1 MIKTAPHANLAKRLS
16 PATKRAMALQAIGRQ
31 QPIADLSR
39 HFACSRTTVY
49 QQKQRALEAV
59 ANAFEDSDEQA
70 LFSVAVTPSC
80 LHKMV
85 VALFLICRSSYRGIL
100 SFLESMFGY
109 SLSLGSVFNILES
122 AAEQAA
128 VLNDAYDLGPIKSSA
143 VDELFHRNRPL
154 LGVVD
159 IDSRFCALL
168 AKSERRDQ
176 ESWTRHLRALQARG
190 YAPDTCVAD
199 GAKGLVK
206 GHETV
211 LPGTTLR
218 LDHFH
223 CIRDLKDCARFLKNA
238 VASKVTGTL
247 KLWQRMDK
255 ERKAKKKTACSRA
268 MTSALA
274 ELHELEE
281 THATFQTLS
290 GWLQHDILQ
299 LAGHRPEERA
309 MLYDFI
315 VAEMRLLASRHPHRI
330 GAMVTSL
337 IHRREALLAVANAL
351 NGQFA
356 SLAAHYQI
364 SIDTLWKVCYI
375 ARYGIDSC
383 HYHDQS
389 SALESA
395 IGDRYEEIE
404 DAVLAILA
412 NTHRCS
418 SLVENLNSRV
428 RPYLEERK
436 FVSQK
441 TLGLLQFYLNH
452 KPFMRSR
459 HERLVKKTPAE
470 AMTGKPHRPWLEMLG
485 FPAVKEYVS

>member
-1 MIKTAPHANLAKRLS
+1 
-16 PATKRAMALQAIGRQ
+16 
-31 QPIADLSR
+31 
-39 HFACSRTTVY
+39 
-49 QQKQRALEAV
+49 
-59 ANAFEDSDEQA
+59 
-70 LFSVAVTPSC
+70 
-80 LHKMV
+80 MV

-100 SFLESMFGY
+100 YFLESLFGY
-109 SLSLGSVFNILES
+109 SLSLGSVFNILE
-122 AAEQAA
+122 AAADKAA
-128 VLNDAYDLGPIKSSA
+128 VLNDAYDLSPIRSSA
-143 VDELFHRNRPL
+143 ADELFHRNRPL

-168 AKSERRDQ
+168 AKSESRDQ
-176 ESWTRHLRALQARG
+176 ESWARPLRELQARG

-211 LPGTTLR
+211 LSRTILR

-223 CIRDLKDCARFLKNA
+223 FIRDLKGCARFLKNE

-247 KLWQRMDK
+247 KLFQRAEQ
-255 ERKAKKKTACSRA
+255 ERNATKKKACSRA
-268 MTSALA
+268 LSTALA

-299 LAGHRPEERA
+299 LAGHRPDERA

-315 VAEMRLLASRHPHRI
+315 VAEMSLLASRHPHRI

-351 NGQFA
+351 NDQFA
-356 SLAAHYQI
+356 PLAARYQLSI
-364 SIDTLWKVCYI
+364 STIWQVCYI

-383 HYHDQS
+383 RYHDQS

-404 DAVLAILA
+404 DAVLSILA

-418 SLVENLNSRV
+418 SMVENLNSRV

-436 FVSQK
+436 SVSQK
-441 TLGLLQFYLNH
+441 TLGLIQFYLNH
-452 KPFMRSR
+452 QPFMRSR
-459 HERLVKKTPAE
+459 HEHLVNKTAAE
-470 AMTGKPHRPWLEMLG
+470 AMTGKSYRPWLEMLG
-485 FPAVKEYVS
+485 FPAVREYVS

>member
-1 MIKTAPHANLAKRLS
+1 MIKTAHNISQAKRIS
-16 PATKRAMALQAIGRQ
+16 PATKRAMALQAIGRRQ
-31 QPIADLSR
+31 TMADLSR

-49 QQKQRALEAV
+49 QQQKRALDAV
-59 ANAFEDSDEQA
+59 ANAFEESDEET

-85 VALFLICRSSYRGIL
+85 VALCFICRSSYRGIL
-100 SFLESMFGY
+100 YFLESMFGF
-109 SLSLGSVFNILES
+109 SLSLGSVFNILE
-122 AAEQAA
+122 AAADKAA
-128 VLNDAYDLGPIKSSA
+128 VLNDAYDLSPIRSSA
-143 VDELFHRNRPL
+143 ADELFHRNRPL

-168 AKSERRDQ
+168 EQSERRGQ
-176 ESWTRHLRALQARG
+176 ESWARPLRALQARG

-211 LPGTTLR
+211 LPKTVLR

-223 CIRDLKDCARFLKNA
+223 VIRDLKDCARFLKNE
-238 VASKVTGTL
+238 VASQVTGTL
-247 KLWQRMDK
+247 KLWQRAEK
-255 ERKAKKKTACSRA
+255 KRKATKKKACSRA
-268 MTSALA
+268 LAAALA

-309 MLYDFI
+309 MLYDFV
-315 VAEMRLLASRHPHRI
+315 VAEMRLLANRHPHRI
-330 GAMVTSL
+330 GTMVTSL

-351 NGQFA
+351 NDQFA
-356 SLAAHYQI
+356 PLAARYQVTL
-364 SIDTLWKVCYI
+364 STLWQVCYI
-375 ARYGIDSC
+375 ARYGIDSG

-389 SALESA
+389 SALESV

-404 DAVLAILA
+404 DAVLSILA

-418 SLVENLNSRV
+418 SMVENLNSRV

-436 FVSQK
+436 SVSQK

-459 HERLVKKTPAE
+459 HARLVKKTPAE

-485 FPAVKEYVS
+485 FPAVKEYLS